1 MTTPKF
7 FLPLLC
13 ISIGTLASLHAQTG
27 VVRANGVPVPG
38 ATVKAT
44 SGDKTLV
51 TITDGQGQYKLDG
64 VTNGTW
70 AFEVEMFRFETA
82 RKDVQFTGASS
93 LEWNLTLKQLNA
105 PAPPVQAQSQP
116 APARSRPSGP
126 EGQTAPQL
134 ARRGPP
140 NGAPAGQPR
149 GPQAGQQRGRPGN
162 QQASAPTE
170 LTNQIEGQDIGG
182 AAAQPEIPS
191 GVQSESANEAFLL
204 NGTLSRG
211 LQQVGG
217 DPGGDFGP
225 GFGRGPGGFGD
236 NPGGQDGNGPG
247 GQAPGFAGGGGP
259 GGGPGGFGGGGP
271 GGGGFGGGGFGGRGG
286 GGPGGGFGG
295 PRGPGG
301 NRPGQ
306 QARGRDR
313 TDFGAQGNRRNRG
326 QQGIHGMVNVV
337 LHNSV
342 FDARPFAVNGQEVA
356 KPSYAQERYSV
367 QIGGPLMF
375 PKLFRFDKTTFNFN
389 YTGNRSDNLRTQIG
403 TVPTLLERSGDFSL
417 SNRIVYDPMTHAPFP
432 GGRIPD
438 GTINP
443 IALGLLNY
451 FPKPNQTGSCSA
463 STFGGCSAQNFQF
476 TTVVPNNSQSVGL
489 RLGQSVGQ
497 KDRLAL
503 NFQYQNRSS
512 VTPQI
517 FGFLDSGNGSGYNT
531 SLNWI
536 HIFAPRIF
544 NMASVS
550 FNRNRNDTLP
560 FFANGSDVAA
570 ALGILGTS
578 SNPLNFGP
586 PNLSFTNF
594 AGLTDGSASFT
605 RIQTFGLNEVFTWI
619 HGKHTLSSGALFQ
632 RNQNNVKT
640 DSNGRGSF
648 SFSGLATSGFDA
660 KGQPLAATG
669 YDLADFLL
677 GLPNSDSIRF
687 GDTTTYFRSTNY
699 SFFGQDDWRM
709 KPNFSVNFGLRYEYY
724 GVPYELYGR
733 EANLDIA
740 RYFTAVA
747 QVIPG
752 QVGPYTGEYPA
763 GLVNPDRNNFAPR
776 LGIAWRPWPKG
787 KMVVRAGYGLYYNGA
802 AYNGFARN
810 LSAQPPFANTNS
822 VITSSAALLTLAT
835 GFTITPP
842 GKTITNSFAVDRF
855 YRLPYAQ
862 TWNASIQQELPHRLV
877 LQVSYLAT
885 KGTRLDTLRLPNRAA
900 PGSPL
905 TSEERR
911 QIGNATG
918 FTFETSDADSIY
930 HSGRV
935 SLIRRFNR
943 GASFNIDYVFAKSID
958 DAATFGGG
966 LAQNDQD
973 IRAERSL
980 SNFDHRHVLNANYLI
995 TSPFGHNSRWLSHR
1009 VLATKL
1015 LEDWTLNGGIHAQT
1029 GSPFSPRV
1037 AGNLSDSAGTGANG
1051 TTRPDAT
1058 GQPINGGAGFFNTA
1072 AFILPLAGQFGDAG
1086 RNTIPGPSSVTLNAS
1101 FGRGFGLGE
1110 RRNLEFR
1117 FDANNILNHVNISS
1131 FGTTLNST
1139 NYGLPLAAGAMRSM
1153 SVTMRF
1159 RF

>member
-1 MTTPKF
+1 
-7 FLPLLC
+7 
-13 ISIGTLASLHAQTG
+13 
-27 VVRANGVPVPG
+27 
-38 ATVKAT
+38 
-44 SGDKTLV
+44 
-51 TITDGQGQYKLDG
+51 
-64 VTNGTW
+64 
-70 AFEVEMFRFETA
+70 
-82 RKDVQFTGASS
+82 
-93 LEWNLTLKQLNA
+93 
-105 PAPPVQAQSQP
+105 
-116 APARSRPSGP
+116 
-126 EGQTAPQL
+126 
-134 ARRGPP
+134 
-140 NGAPAGQPR
+140 
-149 GPQAGQQRGRPGN
+149 
-162 QQASAPTE
+162 
-170 LTNQIEGQDIGG
+170 
-182 AAAQPEIPS
+182 
-191 GVQSESANEAFLL
+191 
-204 NGTLSRG
+204 
-211 LQQVGG
+211 
-217 DPGGDFGP
+217 
-225 GFGRGPGGFGD
+225 
-236 NPGGQDGNGPG
+236 
-247 GQAPGFAGGGGP
+247 
-259 GGGPGGFGGGGP
+259 
-271 GGGGFGGGGFGGRGG
+271 
-286 GGPGGGFGG
+286 
-295 PRGPGG
+295 
-301 NRPGQ
+301 
-306 QARGRDR
+306 
-313 TDFGAQGNRRNRG
+313 
-326 QQGIHGMVNVV
+326 MVNVV

-342 FDARPFAVNGQEVA
+342 FDARSFAVNGQEVA
-356 KPSYAQERYSV
+356 KPSYAQERYSI
-367 QIGGPLMF
+367 QIGGPLMI

-389 YTGNRSDNLRTQIG
+389 YTGNRADNSRTQIG
-403 TVPTLLERSGDFSL
+403 TVPTLLERTGDFSL
-417 SNRIVYDPMTHAPFP
+417 SNRLVYDPTTHAPFP
-432 GGRIPD
+432 GNRVPAIS
-438 GTINP
+438 P

-489 RLGQSVGQ
+489 RLGQSIGT

-517 FGFLDSGNGSGYNT
+517 FGFLDNGSGSGSNT

-536 HIFAPRIF
+536 HTFAPRIF

-570 ALGILGTS
+570 TLGILGTS

-605 RIQTFGLNEVFTWI
+605 RIQTFGLNEVFTWMRA
-619 HGKHTLSSGALFQ
+619 KHTLSFGALFQ
-632 RNQNNVKT
+632 RSQNNVKT

-648 SFSGLATSGFDA
+648 SFSGLATSGLDA
-660 KGQPLAATG
+660 NGQPLAATG
-669 YDLADFLL
+669 YDFADFLL

-709 KPNFSVNFGLRYEYY
+709 KPNFSINFGLRYEYY
-724 GVPYELYGR
+724 GVPSELYGR

-747 QVIPG
+747 QVTPA
-752 QVGPYTGEYPA
+752 QAGPYTGEFPA

-787 KMVVRAGYGLYYNGA
+787 KTVVRAGYGLYYNGA
-802 AYNGFARN
+802 AYNSFSRN
-810 LSAQPPFANTNS
+810 LSAQPPFANSNS
-822 VITSSAALLTLAT
+822 VITSSAAELTLAT

-842 GKTITNSFAVDRF
+842 GKTITNTFAVDRF
-855 YRLPYAQ
+855 YRVPYAQ
-862 TWNASIQQELPHRLV
+862 TWNASIQQELPHRLI

-911 QIGNATG
+911 QIGDATG

-935 SLIRRFNR
+935 SLIRRFAR

-980 SNFDHRHVLNANYLI
+980 SNFDHRHVLNANYVL
-995 TSPFGHNSRWLSHR
+995 TSPFGHNSRL
-1009 VLATKL
+1009 LAHHALASKL

-1029 GSPFSPRV
+1029 GSPFNPKV

-1058 GQPINGGAGFFNTA
+1058 GISIGAGTGFFNTA

-1086 RNTIPGPSSVTLNAS
+1086 RNTIPGPGSVTLNAS

-1139 NYGLPLAAGAMRSM
+1139 NYGLPLAAGAMRSV
-1153 SVTMRF
+1153 SVTARF

>member
-1 MTTPKF
+1 MTSPKILF
-7 FLPLLC
+7 PVLC
-13 ISIGTLASLHAQTG
+13 VLIGSLASANAQTG

-51 TITDGQGQYKLDG
+51 TITDEQGQYKLDG
-64 VTNGTW
+64 VTDGAW
-70 AFEVEMFRFETA
+70 VFEVEMFRFETA
-82 RKDVQFTGASS
+82 RKEVPSTGAAN
-93 LEWNLTLKQLNA
+93 LEWNLTLKSLTA
-105 PAPPVQAQSQP
+105 PAAPVQAQS
-116 APARSRPSGP
+116 RPSGP
-126 EGQTAPQL
+126 VSRPAASEGQASPQL

-140 NGAPAGQPR
+140 GATPPGQPGAPR
-149 GPQAGQQRGRPGN
+149 SGQQRGRPGN

-170 LTNQIEGQDIGG
+170 LTNQIEGQDAGG
-182 AAAQPEIPS
+182 VSAQPEIPS
-191 GVQSESANEAFLL
+191 GVQSESANESFLL

-236 NPGGQDGNGPG
+236 NPGGQDGNGQG
-247 GQAPGFAGGGGP
+247 AQTPGFGSGGGP
-259 GGGPGGFGGGGP
+259 GGGP

-286 GGPGGGFGG
+286 GGPGGGGFGG

-306 QARGRDR
+306 QGRDPRNR
-313 TDFGAQGNRRNRG
+313 TDFGAMGNRRNRG

-356 KPSYAQERYSV
+356 KPSYAQERYSI
-367 QIGGPLMF
+367 QIGGPLMI

-403 TVPTLLERSGDFSL
+403 TVPTLLERAGDFSL
-417 SNRIVYDPMTHAPFP
+417 SNRIVYDPTTHVPFP
-432 GGRIPD
+432 GNRIPL
-438 GTINP
+438 GSINS

-451 FPKPNQTGSCSA
+451 FPQPNQTGSCSA
-463 STFGGCSAQNFQF
+463 SILSGCSAQNFQF
-476 TTVVPNNSQSVGL
+476 TDVVPNNSQSVGL
-489 RLGQSVGQ
+489 RLGQSIGS

-517 FGFLDSGNGSGYNT
+517 FGFLDSGSGSGYNV

-536 HIFAPRIF
+536 HTFAPRVF
-544 NMASVS
+544 NMATVT
-550 FNRNRNDTLP
+550 FNRNRNDSLP
-560 FFANGSDVAA
+560 FFANGANVAA
-570 ALGILGTS
+570 TLGILGTS
-578 SNPLNFGP
+578 NNPVNFGP

-594 AGLTDGSASFT
+594 AGLTDGSESLT
-605 RIQTFGLNEVFTWI
+605 RIQSVGANEVFTWM
-619 HGKHTLSSGALFQ
+619 HAKHTMSFGALFQ

-648 SFSGLATSGFDA
+648 SFTGLATSGLDSN
-660 KGQPLAATG
+660 GQPLAATG
-669 YDLADFLL
+669 NDLADFLL

-687 GDTTTYFRSTNY
+687 GDTATYFRTTNY

-709 KPNFSVNFGLRYEYY
+709 LPNFSVNFGLRYEYY
-724 GVPYELYGR
+724 GVPSELYGR

-747 QVIPG
+747 QVVPG
-752 QVGPYTGEYPA
+752 QVGPYTGDFSA

-787 KMVVRAGYGLYYNGA
+787 KTVVRAGYGLYYNGA
-802 AYNGFARN
+802 AYNSFARN
-810 LSAQPPFANTNS
+810 LSAQPPFANSNS
-822 VITSSAALLTLAT
+822 VITSSDAVLTLAS
-835 GFTITPP
+835 GFTVTPP
-842 GKTITNSFAVDRF
+842 GKTITNTYAVDRF
-855 YRLPYAQ
+855 YRVPYAQ
-862 TWNASIQQELPHRLV
+862 TWNFSIQQELPHRLV
-877 LQVSYLAT
+877 LQLSYLAT

-905 TSEERR
+905 TAEERR

-918 FTFETSDADSIY
+918 FTFESSDADSIY
-930 HSGRV
+930 HSARA
-935 SLIRRFNR
+935 SLIRRFAR
-943 GASFNIDYVFAKSID
+943 GASFNLDYVFAKSID

-980 SNFDHRHVLNANYLI
+980 SNFDHRHVFNASYVM
-995 TSPFGHNSRWLSHR
+995 TSPFGHNSRLLAHR
-1009 VLATKL
+1009 VLTTKL
-1015 LEDWTLNGGIHAQT
+1015 LQDWTLNGGLHAQT
-1029 GSPFSPRV
+1029 GSPFSPKV

-1051 TTRPDAT
+1051 TTRPDAS
-1058 GQPINGGAGFFNTA
+1058 GLPITAGTGFFNTA
-1072 AFILPLAGQFGDAG
+1072 AFMLPLAGQFGDAG
-1086 RNTIPGPSSVTLNAS
+1086 RNTIPGPGSVTLNAS
-1101 FGRGFGLGE
+1101 FGRAFGLGE

-1139 NYGLPLAAGAMRSM
+1139 NYGLPLGATAMRSM